1 MMERP
6 AETAEAMWTRMQAE
20 RSNLMAQIES
30 YASMTLPKI
39 CLPDGVTTENATFT
53 NEYQSIGA
61 QAVNHLANKL
71 MLAMFA
77 PSRPSF
83 RLVPTDAL
91 RRQLVDAGI
100 DEDDIAPV
108 LAEAERSSAR
118 ELDARG
124 QRPKLYSACK
134 HLIVTGNVLM
144 HTPKDGI
151 RILGM
156 RYWCVKRD
164 VNGKLHT
171 LIKREVIK
179 ADELEPDLQEFAH
192 AAQADTEVSLYT
204 IVRRNGKKYDEEVW
218 VGESKLPSNYSST
231 YSEDDNPWHVLTW
244 DLGDDSDYATGLVG
258 EYAADFERIT
268 AMSEAVSDASILG
281 LDVRYLVDATAST
294 SVEDLQKGRPGDY
307 IPGRKGD
314 IDPVVG
320 GNPQMLA
327 AADVVLQR
335 YEKRIAQAFILHSA
349 IVRSAE
355 RVTAEEIRMVAQ
367 ELEAS
372 LGGVYS
378 SLAGTMQS
386 AVAKWLLKSVSLP
399 FDSKLLN
406 IAIVT
411 GLDALSRNGDLEALQ
426 RGLEILAKVQML
438 PPDLQARIKMDKLAS
453 KVGQGVGYDL
463 SSVLMS
469 DEEYQQAQTQAA
481 AARSAEAGVTAQAE
495 QAAQPQG
502 M

>member
-1 MMERP
+1 MIERQP
-6 AETAEAMWTRMQAE
+6 ETAEAMWARMGAE
-20 RSNLMAQIES
+20 RSNLMLQVES

-39 CLPDGVTTENATFT
+39 CLPSGVTTENATFT

-71 MLAMFA
+71 MIAMFA

-91 RRQLVDAGI
+91 REQLVAAGV
-100 DEDDIAPV
+100 DEEDISPV
-108 LAEAERSSAR
+108 LAEAERSSSR

-144 HTPKDGI
+144 HTPKEGI

-164 VNGKLHT
+164 VNGQLHT
-171 LIKREVIK
+171 LIKRECIK
-179 ADELEPDLQEFAH
+179 ADELDPELQQYADS
-192 AAQADTEVSLYT
+192 AQADTEVNLYT
-204 IVRRNGKKYDEEVW
+204 IVRRNGKKFEEEQW
-218 VGESKLPSNYSST
+218 VGQNKLPPQYSSSYT
-231 YSEDDNPWHVLTW
+231 ADDNPWHVLTW

-294 SVEDLQKGRPGDY
+294 SVEDLQRGKPGDY

-314 IDPVVG
+314 IEAVTG

-327 AADVVLQR
+327 AADTVLQR

-367 ELEAS
+367 ELESS

-378 SLAGTMQS
+378 ALAGTMQT
-386 AVAKWLLKSVSLP
+386 AVAKWLLKAVKLP

-426 RGLEILAKVQML
+426 RGLEILARVAAL
-438 PPDLQARIKMDKLAS
+438 PPDLQARLKMDKLAS

-469 DEEYQQAQTQAA
+469 DEEFQQAQTQAA

-495 QAAQPQG
+495 MAAQPQG
-502 M
+502 

>member
-6 AETAEAMWTRMQAE
+6 AETAEAMWTRMSAE
-20 RSNLMAQIES
+20 RANLMMQVES

-83 RLVPTDAL
+83 RLVPTDSL
-91 RRQLVDAGI
+91 RRQLVEAGI

-144 HTPKDGI
+144 HTPKEGI

-179 ADELEPDLQEFAH
+179 ADELEPDLQQFAK

-204 IVRRNGKKYDEEVW
+204 IVRRKGKK
-218 VGESKLPSNYSST
+218 
-231 YSEDDNPWHVLTW
+231 
-244 DLGDDSDYATGLVG
+244 
-258 EYAADFERIT
+258 
-268 AMSEAVSDASILG
+268 
-281 LDVRYLVDATAST
+281 
-294 SVEDLQKGRPGDY
+294 
-307 IPGRKGD
+307 
-314 IDPVVG
+314 
-320 GNPQMLA
+320 
-327 AADVVLQR
+327 
-335 YEKRIAQAFILHSA
+335 
-349 IVRSAE
+349 
-355 RVTAEEIRMVAQ
+355 
-367 ELEAS
+367 
-372 LGGVYS
+372 
-378 SLAGTMQS
+378 
-386 AVAKWLLKSVSLP
+386 
-399 FDSKLLN
+399 
-406 IAIVT
+406 
-411 GLDALSRNGDLEALQ
+411 
-426 RGLEILAKVQML
+426 
-438 PPDLQARIKMDKLAS
+438 
-453 KVGQGVGYDL
+453 
-463 SSVLMS
+463 
-469 DEEYQQAQTQAA
+469 
-481 AARSAEAGVTAQAE
+481 
-495 QAAQPQG
+495 
-502 M
+502 